1 MQVQDVMTRPQEA
14 LASFIAGLDLCDV
27 EDFAEFVHQVAAD
40 SLAEGR
46 KFRSEKAFRK
56 FCDWL
61 DLTLLATEAEIATR
75 DPVRWMLMR

>member
-1 MQVQDVMTRPQEA
+1 MQVQAVMTRQQEA
-14 LASFIAGLDLCDV
+14 LATFVAELELRDV